1 MGQVWLADHKGLDIQ
16 VAVKFMRRE
25 VADDPVSVTRFEQE
39 AKLSARIKSPHV
51 VEVFDY
57 DVTESGIPF
66 IVMESLRGR
75 DLETVLQNGKSL
87 AISDA
92 ARVLVHVCKALSK
105 AHSAGVIHRDIKA
118 ENVFVVQDE
127 GAPLIKVLDFGV
139 AKETSVEHGISL
151 SGTTV
156 GTPAYMSP
164 EQLFHPKEID
174 LRTDL
179 WATAVLVY
187 RCLTGSFPFEGE
199 SFASVCLSVS
209 KGKFAPPSAINSG
222 LPAGLDAWFKRA
234 FHKNLAARFASA
246 KEMKDTFLNELH
258 REGLLPDWAQGGG
271 EDIAPVSSAV
281 TPSAAWTGRK
291 SMRHRGAR
299 RTRVAQIAA
308 GVAMA
313 LLVAGAARMPTRAK
327 VMGFAAVAAEH
338 AHTWAVR
345 AGFYPAAL
353 ASTDDVFAPTS
364 ALGAPELTWLPFA
377 SSLAWAERDTEGG
390 FAPKSPAG
398 ARSERAGEARR
409 DLFGV
414 ARFDAPAEAI
424 RGALVTGRSSDERG
438 SNLAGEPLAADAP
451 ASAPESP
458 ESTLTSVA
466 IAAPFAGAAAPMPA
480 STKGASPP
488 PSPPVSAPPATPPDL
503 ATVRFGL

>member
-1 MGQVWLADHKGLDIQ
+1 
-16 VAVKFMRRE
+16 
-25 VADDPVSVTRFEQE
+25 
-39 AKLSARIKSPHV
+39 
-51 VEVFDY
+51 
-57 DVTESGIPF
+57 
-66 IVMESLRGR
+66 
-75 DLETVLQNGKSL
+75 
-87 AISDA
+87 
-92 ARVLVHVCKALSK
+92 
-105 AHSAGVIHRDIKA
+105 
-118 ENVFVVQDE
+118 
-127 GAPLIKVLDFGV
+127 
-139 AKETSVEHGISL
+139 
-151 SGTTV
+151 
-156 GTPAYMSP
+156 
-164 EQLFHPKEID
+164 
-174 LRTDL
+174 
-179 WATAVLVY
+179 
-187 RCLTGSFPFEGE
+187 
-199 SFASVCLSVS
+199 
-209 KGKFAPPSAINSG
+209 
-222 LPAGLDAWFKRA
+222 
-234 FHKNLAARFASA
+234 
-246 KEMKDTFLNELH
+246 
-258 REGLLPDWAQGGG
+258 
-271 EDIAPVSSAV
+271 
-281 TPSAAWTGRK
+281 
-291 SMRHRGAR
+291 MRHRGAR